1 MQKLIP
7 QVYLGDVANTQ
18 KDGEIIIRTKN
29 LTVREIWAGYGGE
42 TDQNA

>member
-18 KDGEIIIRTKN
+18 KDGEIIIRTKKP
-29 LTVREIWAGYGGE
+29 YS
-42 TDQNA
+42 